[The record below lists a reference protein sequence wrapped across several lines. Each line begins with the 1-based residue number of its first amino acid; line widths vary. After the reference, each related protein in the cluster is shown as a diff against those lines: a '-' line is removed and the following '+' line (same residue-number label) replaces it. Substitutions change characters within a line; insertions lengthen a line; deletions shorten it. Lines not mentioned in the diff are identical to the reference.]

1 MVTQSGGATAVW
13 SLGAQGDGR
22 LHAYAG
28 DSGAPLGQSDAMGS
42 IRAFNSP
49 IAAKG
54 RLYVGGDGAV
64 YALMP

>member
-1 MVTQSGGATAVW
+1 VW

-28 DSGAPLGQSDAMGS
+28 DTGAPLGQSAAMGS
-42 IRAFNSP
+42 IRAYATP

-54 RLYVGGDGAV
+54 RVYVGGDGAV
-64 YALMP
+64 YALLP